1 MKTAKAQLRKVL
13 PQMPGSLTNMHLD
26 ALLRPELR
34 FESLPPRAR
43 ARLAKFSDEAAFRA
57 RTRRPGEI
65 VGVAEGDSWFDYL
78 PAYFDLDFGNG
89 DLLGELN
96 EHPRL
101 RIFKV
106 AKAGDTLANMVFGP
120 NGTGQQLAATL
131 NAIRKHGARFFL
143 FSGGGN
149 DVAGPELERF
159 LYPIET
165 APDPKFPVRKDV
177 VEQQLGKVFTETFN
191 HLIDQVRKVAKIPIF
206 LHGYDYAIPDGR
218 AVIRAP
224 FGFHFVGPWLKP
236 AFERKG
242 HKDPA
247 VQQRV
252 IDALI
257 DRLNLTVS
265 QVAKQRAS
273 DGVHHINVRG
283 VLVKSKPAYK
293 KDWANEL
300 HPTSRGWRKVA
311 DVFEAAILPALR
323 TTAPRAARVS
333 APARK
338 RKRTKRA

>member
-1 MKTAKAQLRKVL
+1 MKTAKPQLLKVL
-13 PQMPGSLTNMHLD
+13 PEMPGSLTNMHLD
-26 ALLRPELR
+26 ALLRPELH
-34 FESLPPRAR
+34 FEQLPPRAR
-43 ARLAKFSDEAAFRA
+43 ARLAKFSDEPTFRA
-57 RTRRPGEI
+57 AKRKPGEI
-65 VGVAEGDSWFDYL
+65 TGVAEGDSWFDYL

-106 AKAGDTLANMVFGP
+106 AKAGDTLSNMVFGP

-131 NAIRKHGARFFL
+131 NAIKRNDARFFL

-177 VEQQLGKVFTETFN
+177 VQQQLVKVFTESFN
-191 HLIDQVRKVAKIPIF
+191 HVIDQVRKVAKIPIF
-206 LHGYDYAIPDGR
+206 LHGYDYAVPDGR

-257 DRLNLTVS
+257 DQLNATIA
-265 QVAKQRAS
+265 QVAKKRAA
-273 DGVHHINVRG
+273 DGVRHIDVRG
-283 VLVKSKPAYK
+283 VLVKTRPAYK
-293 KDWANEL
+293 RDWANEL

-311 DVFEAAILPALR
+311 TVFETAILPALQSS
-323 TTAPRAARVS
+323 APRVS
-333 APARK
+333 ARART
-338 RKRTKRA
+338 RKRTTRA

>member
-1 MKTAKAQLRKVL
+1 
-13 PQMPGSLTNMHLD
+13 MPGSLTNMHLD
-26 ALLRPELR
+26 AMLRPELH
-34 FESLPPRAR
+34 FEALPPRAR
-43 ARLAKFSDEAAFRA
+43 ARLAKFTDQAAFGA

-78 PAYFDLDFGNG
+78 PAYFDLDIGNG

-106 AKAGDTLANMVFGP
+106 AKAGDTLSNMVFGP

-131 NAIRKHGARFFL
+131 NAIRKNDARFFL

-177 VEQQLGKVFTETFN
+177 VEQQLGKVFTEAFD

-218 AVIRAP
+218 AVIRVP
-224 FGFHFVGPWLKP
+224 FGFQFVGPWLKP
-236 AFERKG
+236 AFDRKG

-257 DRLNLTVS
+257 DRLNLTLT
-265 QVAKQRAS
+265 QVAKKRAA
-273 DGVHHINVRG
+273 DGVRYINVRG
-283 VLVKSKPAYK
+283 TLTKTKPLYR

-311 DVFEAAILPALR
+311 DVFEAVVLPALPAS
-323 TTAPRAARVS
+323 APRAAKVS
-333 APARK
+333 APART